1 MTGLQKAIADGL
13 RAIAQEVED
22 GRYGTGDD
30 ANVGE
35 IEVEVEGVL
44 WPDEMDEEE
53 GDS

>member
-30 ANVGE
+30 AEVAKIE
-35 IEVEVEGVL
+35 AEVEVVL
-44 WPDEMDEEE
+44 WPDEMDEKE
-53 GDS
+53 GDA